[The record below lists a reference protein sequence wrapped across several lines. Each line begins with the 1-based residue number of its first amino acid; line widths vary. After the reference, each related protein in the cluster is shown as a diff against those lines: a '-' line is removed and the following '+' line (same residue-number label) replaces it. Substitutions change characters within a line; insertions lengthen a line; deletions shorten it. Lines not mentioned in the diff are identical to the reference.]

1 MLYRIGFHIHGVH
14 IALRVSTASDSFIL
28 LLYSTLHCSDE
39 SIVLTSQPLQDDELF
54 EVRLDSI
61 AGRWSDNLVFG
72 ATTINAENFQFPRLI
87 TSSLTGTTFL
97 LSTNKMLI
105 NDKEI
110 ATIPKDLTSLS
121 VCITRLAC
129 FGNWLPWTTSR
140 MPPFLF
146 INPRFISGSL
156 RQGILSLVST
166 WLISCVLDNPQR
178 CI

>member
-1 MLYRIGFHIHGVH
+1 MLYRIGFLIHGVH

-28 LLYSTLHCSDE
+28 LLYSTLQCSDE

-61 AGRWSDNLVFG
+61 AGRWSGSLVFG
-72 ATTINAENFQFPRLI
+72 ATTVNAENFQFPRLI
-87 TSSLTGTTFL
+87 TSCSTGTTFL
-97 LSTNKMLI
+97 LSSNKMLI
-105 NDKEI
+105 NDKEM

-121 VCITRLAC
+121 DCITRLVH
-129 FGNWLPWTTSR
+129 GNWLPWTTSR
-140 MPPFLF
+140 MPPFPF
-146 INPRFISGSL
+146 INPGFISGSL